1 MVERR
6 DHSTLYDSVCRPQI
20 EKLTED
26 VGIIKNKIFNG
37 HSTSI
42 TRIEKEVGE
51 IKKLLL
57 GMVAGCFTVL
67 LSIVIYVVFG
77 FQI

>member
-6 DHSTLYDSVCRPQI
+6 DPSGLYNSVCKPQM
-20 EKLTED
+20 EKLACD
-26 VGIIKNKIFNG
+26 VGLIREKIFNG

-42 TRIEKEVGE
+42 IRIEKEVGE